1 MPRQGITAEQITAAI
16 EALEAR
22 GEPVT
27 QLSIRKELGNTGSLG
42 TISSF
47 LRTLRQGKADPGPQP
62 VPAAIPE
69 SIQAGFGKA
78 WSLAMATAREELAPQ
93 RVALDQE
100 TAAIR
105 ALLAQT
111 QAENDEAIRVLDL
124 QMDLLTNQLVEAN
137 AREQVAQT
145 RVAELSES
153 LGYHRAQLE
162 ALAAQYHDEMAR
174 KDAVIAG
181 QEKHLAELACNVTN
195 PTLTD

>member
-16 EALEAR
+16 EALEAK
-22 GEPVT
+22 GESVT
-27 QLSIRKELGNTGSLG
+27 QLSVRKELGNTGSLG

-47 LRTLRQGKADPGPQP
+47 LRTLRQNIAGPGPQP

-69 SIQAGFGKA
+69 AIQATFGKA
-78 WSLAMATAREELAPQ
+78 WSLAIATAHAELAPQ

-111 QAENDEAIRVLDL
+111 QAESDEAIRVLDL
-124 QMDLLTNQLVEAN
+124 QMDLLTNQLAEVN

-145 RVAELSES
+145 RVAELSEA
-153 LGYHRAQLE
+153 LGYRRAQLE
-162 ALAAQYHDEMAR
+162 ALAAEYHNEMAR

-181 QEKHLAELACNVTN
+181 HEKHFAELAGNVIN

>member
-16 EALEAR
+16 EALKAR
-22 GEPVT
+22 GESVT
-27 QLSIRKELGNTGSLG
+27 QLSVRRELGNTGSLG

-47 LRTLRQGKADPGPQP
+47 LRTLRQNIADPGPQP
-62 VPAAIPE
+62 VPAAIPDL
-69 SIQAGFGKA
+69 IQASFGKA
-78 WSLAMATAREELAPQ
+78 WSLALATAQAELAPQ
-93 RVALDQE
+93 RVALEQE

-105 ALLAQT
+105 ALLTQM
-111 QAENDEAIRVLDL
+111 QAECDEANRVLDL

-145 RVAELSES
+145 RVAELSDA

-162 ALAAQYHDEMAR
+162 ALAAEYHNEMAR

-181 QEKHLAELACNVTN
+181 HEKHFAELACNVTN